1 LPYLAL
7 STVNRFSAAIGEFK
21 DQVDATERQ
30 NLEALIK
37 ELREIAV
44 KAQAGDESIT
54 AEQIKE
60 KIDKTQTASLSL
72 FQKVYEKKAQENEPK
87 KETPEATEV
96 PPEKKD

>member
-1 LPYLAL
+1 LLIP
-7 STVNRFSAAIGEFK
+7 AAIAEFR

-44 KAQAGDESIT
+44 KGQAGDESIT

-60 KIDKTQTASLSL
+60 NIDKTQTASLSL